1 MRSGPAAQRALI
13 VVYLIILG
21 AVLWGVLSAFS
32 R

>member
-13 VVYLIILG
+13 VVYLIVIG
-21 AVLWGVLSAFS
+21 AITFGVLSAFS